1 MPHELPNNLGLMILE
16 NEELLTLF
24 TCVFID
30 LMIREFELLNRGF
43 KLLS

>member
-30 LMIREFELLNRGF
+30 LMIHEFELLNRGF
-43 KLLS
+43 TLLS